1 MYSYRVEGVKTA
13 KSHFLNMTKNTIQVS
28 GNKATMFVHQISPAL
43 IVFDVP
49 ESTYFVVIVAAALCI
64 NIDK

>member
-1 MYSYRVEGVKTA
+1 
-13 KSHFLNMTKNTIQVS
+13 MTKNTIQVS

-49 ESTYFVVIVAAALCI
+49 ESKYFVVIVAAAICI
-64 NIDK
+64 NIDKLLIFMVLYNLTYIV